1 MTLHGVPVLMTGER
15 ALFLPEAPCNGTTSG
30 STGGKTDIGNDASTD
45 GSTGDSS
52 DGSTG
57 GSSGVTPTL
66 ILSDTH
72 FGKAETFQEHGIPVP
87 TDYTE
92 RDLDRLRQ
100 LVCTHDARRIII
112 LGDLFHS
119 TRNSSWDRV
128 LAGFQSMKKTELML
142 VMGNHDIIHRSDYES
157 IGFRCVSRMSCGPFL
172 LQHHPPGH
180 LVNDESFD
188 QTMTQDDDKPD
199 SPMTR
204 YDKKNGSYI
213 TQDVKKPG
221 TFMTRHDEI
230 PEKYLRHPDSES
242 APGTSSPFFICG
254 HIHPS
259 FRIRGTARQR
269 ITVPCFWLRP
279 GCLVLPA
286 FGSFTGSH
294 AVTTRPGDLV
304 LLATGDSVIPHSLE
318 PDV

>member
-1 MTLHGVPVLMTGER
+1 MTIVPENKKDETGGWWISLHGVPVLMTGER
-15 ALFLPEAPCNGTTSG
+15 ALFLPEAPCCSNEGISAG
-30 STGGKTDIGNDASTD
+30 
-45 GSTGDSS
+45 
-52 DGSTG
+52 
-57 GSSGVTPTL
+57 TPTL

-87 TDYTE
+87 TDHTE

-100 LVCTHDARRIII
+100 LVCAHDARRIII

-199 SPMTR
+199 SSMTR
-204 YDKKNGSYI
+204 YDKKKRLIYYSGCQKNRYI
-213 TQDVKKPG
+213 YD
-221 TFMTRHDEI
+221 
-230 PEKYLRHPDSES
+230 
-242 APGTSSPFFICG
+242 A
-254 HIHPS
+254 
-259 FRIRGTARQR
+259 A
-269 ITVPCFWLRP
+269 
-279 GCLVLPA
+279 
-286 FGSFTGSH
+286 
-294 AVTTRPGDLV
+294 
-304 LLATGDSVIPHSLE
+304 
-318 PDV
+318 

>member
-87 TDYTE
+87 TDHTD
-92 RDLDRLRQ
+92 RDLNRLRQ
-100 LVCTHDARRIII
+100 LVRAHAARRIII

-128 LAGFQSMKKTELML
+128 LAGFQSMNKTELIL
-142 VMGNHDIIHRSDYES
+142 VMGNHDIIHRNDYES
-157 IGFRCVSRMSCGPFL
+157 IGFRCVPSMACGPFH

-180 LVNDESFD
+180 LVNDEASEA
-188 QTMTQDDDKPD
+188 P
-199 SPMTR
+199 
-204 YDKKNGSYI
+204 
-213 TQDVKKPG
+213 
-221 TFMTRHDEI
+221 
-230 PEKYLRHPDSES
+230 LRNPDSEP

-259 FRIRGTARQR
+259 FRINGPARQQ

-279 GCLVLPA
+279 GCLTLPA

-294 AVTTRPGDLV
+294 PVQPRPEDLI
-304 LLATGDSVIPHSLE
+304 LLATDSSVIPHTHE